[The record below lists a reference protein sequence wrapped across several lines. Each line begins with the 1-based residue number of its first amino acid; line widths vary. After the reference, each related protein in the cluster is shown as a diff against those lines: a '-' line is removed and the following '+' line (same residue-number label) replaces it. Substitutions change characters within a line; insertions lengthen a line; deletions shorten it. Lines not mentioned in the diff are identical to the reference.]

1 MEADWGSEKML
12 TGVSPNATP
21 CTAVILLGHSDLPPE
36 EKGRRGLWQIPATGG
51 LWGIKDKEANTGL
64 LLRMARVGN
73 SPTAF

>member
-1 MEADWGSEKML
+1 ML

-51 LWGIKDKEANTGL
+51 LWGVKEKEATVRL
-64 LLRMARVGN
+64 LLSMGRVGN
-73 SPTAF
+73 SPVVF